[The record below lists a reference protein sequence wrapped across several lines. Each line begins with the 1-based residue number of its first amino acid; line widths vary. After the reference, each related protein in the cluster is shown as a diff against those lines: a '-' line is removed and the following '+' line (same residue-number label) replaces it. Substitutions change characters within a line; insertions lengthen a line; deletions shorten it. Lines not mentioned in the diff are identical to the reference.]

1 MTNRTARITLA
12 ALALVVAASLI
23 GCAGTP
29 TPTEP
34 TTTPPAETATPPATG
49 GAAGGTT
56 LNAPE
61 LVNTKCS
68 MCHTL
73 DRVNN
78 ADFDEAKWTTTVERM
93 QRNGLVVSEEEKAL
107 IIEYLSTR

>member
-1 MTNRTARITLA
+1 MTRTTRI
-12 ALALVVAASLI
+12 ALVAVGLLMALSML
-23 GCAGTP
+23 GCAGGSE
-29 TPTEP
+29 PTEP
-34 TTTPPAETATPPATG
+34 AVTPPAETAEPPAN

-56 LNAPE
+56 LNAEE

-78 ADFDEAKWTTTVERM
+78 ADYDAAKWTTTVERM
-93 QRNGLVVSEEEKAL
+93 QRNGLVVSDEEKAL